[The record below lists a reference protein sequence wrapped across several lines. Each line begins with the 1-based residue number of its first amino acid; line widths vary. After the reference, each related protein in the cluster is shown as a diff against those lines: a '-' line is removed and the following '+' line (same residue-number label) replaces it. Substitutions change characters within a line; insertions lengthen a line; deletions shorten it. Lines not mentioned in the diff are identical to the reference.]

1 MLWQNNSDVM
11 VPLQPQHGQDAT
23 RLLVNFNS
31 GLLESVQRKTTIIKK
46 NTSETMQRKELMKR
60 NRS

>member
-46 NTSETMQRKELMKR
+46 KHIR
-60 NRS
+60 NYAAEGINEEE